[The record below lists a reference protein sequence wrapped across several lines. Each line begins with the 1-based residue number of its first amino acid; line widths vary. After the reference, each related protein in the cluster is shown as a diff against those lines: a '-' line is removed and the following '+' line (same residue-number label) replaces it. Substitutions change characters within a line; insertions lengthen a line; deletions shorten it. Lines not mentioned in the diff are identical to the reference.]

1 MSIHAWGQQYIS
13 DFNLVLIVE
22 DFELFAVLD
31 LLRLLLELP
40 LEQSVADDSDSDVDG
55 LDVVLNLGY

>member
-1 MSIHAWGQQYIS
+1 VGQQYIS

-55 LDVVLNLGY
+55 LDVVLHLGY

>member
-1 MSIHAWGQQYIS
+1 MGGQQYIS

-55 LDVVLNLGY
+55 LDVVLHLGY

>member
-1 MSIHAWGQQYIS
+1 MGQQYIS

-55 LDVVLNLGY
+55 LDVVLHLGY